1 MLLRNTSTRSIVL
14 RDTGGTQYVVLA
26 NSDLTLSD
34 SLWGDNEFRR
44 WIRYRIRDLIVTSAT
59 AGDAISNAPST
70 TATNT
75 IVPVGTGVVA
85 TTIKQASGGTVNLT
99 EWRNSSNTL
108 IGFVGNDGAI
118 SSAGASIILTGST
131 GLFAQRSAS
140 AGSTQVFGSRV
151 AADANDRFTFT
162 AAGTM
167 SWGAG
172 STAVDTGFFRSGT
185 AGLTETTTN
194 TIAGATNDISLHTVT
209 PAVNGAFTLT
219 RLNYLELTQFSGTS
233 TVTDATVFRFPAAAG
248 THKAVDAGT
257 TKTTPG
263 TVNSWVKINVNGV
276 VNYIPAYTSKT
287 S

>member
-85 TTIKQASGGTVNLT
+85 VTVKQASGGSVNLQ
-99 EWRNSSNTL
+99 EWRNSANGIVTS
-108 IGFVGNDGAI
+108 IANDGTIFATGQV
-118 SSAGASIILTGST
+118 SLGGST
-131 GLFAQRSAS
+131 GLFLQRNAAA
-140 AGSTQVFGSRV
+140 AGTQVFGSRV

-162 AAGTM
+162 AAGTL

-248 THKAVDAGT
+248 THKAIDAGT

-263 TVNSWVKINVNGV
+263 TVNTWVKINVNGT

-287 S
+287 T